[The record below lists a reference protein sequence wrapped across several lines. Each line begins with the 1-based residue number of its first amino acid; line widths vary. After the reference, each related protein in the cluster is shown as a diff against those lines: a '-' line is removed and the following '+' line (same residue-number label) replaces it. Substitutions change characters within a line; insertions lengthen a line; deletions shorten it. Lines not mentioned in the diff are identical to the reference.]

1 MKELA
6 IYLVT
11 LVLFSLFGALDIAE
25 AVRDFKK
32 QRYFLFGMDVFG
44 ALIMA
49 FVILEAVLES

>member
-6 IYLVT
+6 IYFVT
-11 LVLFSLFGALDIAE
+11 LVLFSLFGALNIAE

-32 QRYFLFGMDVFG
+32 QRYFLFGMNVFG

-49 FVILEAVLES
+49 FAMLEAVLES